1 MKKQQLAAIICIPLC
16 LIKIIACGGDTDK
29 EPSPSPEPALPEPYA
44 QKLTNINISDNL
56 IFFAAEVDDDRFE
69 LFSIDPT
76 TGSRN
81 NISDI
86 FSAKN
91 SLQPISISEDG
102 TKVAYR
108 ADKNN
113 DGIDELYS
121 NLVDGSTEVM
131 LTDSLPTYDVNTQ
144 GLQVINWQ
152 WLPDS
157 SRIIF
162 RNDSDEDGILEI
174 QSILPD
180 GNDLQILSDELSTI
194 CDGQICWKI
203 SSDSAFILFK
213 AQLSDQSPQNL
224 HAVSTTAVGLTQLN
238 QTLSTN
244 SEIIQWEFSP
254 DNSLVSYISHNA
266 GEPRELYTILPDA
279 SQRTLLNGGSLSLGV
294 MEFKWALKIPRI
306 AFTEDYPNP
315 GQPNLFTDIAD
326 ATDRIQMIDT
336 FKVAAPNIINW
347 QWSPD
352 SSHITYLADQETLG
366 VFELFNVQND
376 GTWHRKLNETL
387 PLDGVVHSQWQWSPN
402 SDFIAYYSD
411 LEIAVTYDELFVV
424 STDTSQRNQI
434 NSLHSNKLKITQ
446 NHWLEDGSRLIYTT
460 VDTNGNILAIYSVLP
475 DSSQVIQ
482 LTNETS
488 DTEFINDNYSVS
500 PDGTKILYQIS
511 ASDGSNSK
519 LQIGSIHTTN
529 RTDLGVQ
536 GNIID
541 AYWLKDSSRIVYVYQ
556 TDANKSQQLY
566 SILPDATGRV
576 NLY

>member
-1 MKKQQLAAIICIPLC
+1 MKKQQLAAIICIPLW
-16 LIKIIACGGDTDK
+16 LIKIIACGGGADK
-29 EPSPSPEPALPEPYA
+29 EPSPAPEPTLPEPYA

-56 IFFAAEVDDDRFE
+56 VFFAAEVDDGRFE

-76 TGSRN
+76 TGIRN

-121 NLVDGSTEVM
+121 NLVNGSTEVM

-144 GLQVINWQ
+144 DLQVINWQ

-162 RNDSDEDGILEI
+162 RSDPDEDGIFEI

-194 CDGQICWKI
+194 CEDQLCWKI
-203 SSDSAFILFK
+203 STDSAFILFK

-224 HAVSTTAVGLTQLN
+224 HAVSPTAVGLTQLN

-244 SEIIQWEFSP
+244 SEIIQWDFSP

-266 GEPRELYTILPDA
+266 GEPKELYTILPDGN
-279 SQRTLLNGGSLSLGV
+279 QRTLLNGGSLSLGV

-315 GQPNLFTDIAD
+315 GQPNLFTDLAD

-336 FKVAAPNIINW
+336 FKVSAPNIINW
-347 QWSPD
+347 QWAPD

-366 VFELFNVQND
+366 VFELFSVQND
-376 GTWHRKLNETL
+376 GTWHRRLNDTL

-411 LEIAVTYDELFVV
+411 LDISITYDELYVV
-424 STDTSQRNQI
+424 SADTNQRNQI
-434 NSLHSNKLKITQ
+434 NSLHNNKLKITQ
-446 NHWLEDGSRLIYTT
+446 KHWLEDGSRLIYAT
-460 VDTNGNILAIYSVLP
+460 VDENEKILGIYSVLP
-475 DSSQVIQ
+475 NGSQVIQ
-482 LTNETS
+482 LTNEIS
-488 DTEFINDNYSVS
+488 NTEFINDNYSVS

-511 ASDGSNSK
+511 ASDGSSSK
-519 LQIGSIHTTN
+519 LQIGSVNTTQ
-529 RTDLGVQ
+529 RTDLAVQ

-541 AYWLKDSSRIVYVYQ
+541 AYWLKDSSRIVYVSQ
-556 TDANKSQQLY
+556 TDANKSQQLI

-576 NLY
+576 PLY